1 MVSLFL
7 TAVSEPRSV
16 PIGVPVAETRCDVGE
31 VDVGEGDDAA
41 VGEVAGGRD
50 LLGDRADQILRGD
63 HRRVVGAGD
72 GDVDLLGDQAAIAGR
87 RG

>member
-1 MVSLFL
+1 M

-16 PIGVPVAETRCDVGE
+16 PIGVPVAETRCTSVRSTS
-31 VDVGEGDDAA
+31 VKVMMPLSVRLPA
-41 VGEVAGGRD
+41 GRD

-63 HRRVVGAGD
+63 HRRIIGAGD
-72 GDVDLLGDQAAIAGR
+72 GDVDLLGDEAAIAGR